1 MGKLVEG
8 KDYYYENGFVVLTET
23 YLKNRKF
30 CCGAHCSNCPYDP
43 QFKKGTT
50 NIKK

>member
-8 KDYYYENGFVVLTET
+8 KDFNYENGFVVLTES

-30 CCGAHCSNCPYDP
+30 CCGVKCKNCPFIP
-43 QFKKGTT
+43 QYQKGSTNTKK
-50 NIKK
+50 